1 MESSLD
7 IVSNNSMGFGT
18 GIDWN
23 NTEIEKNATMLIRLL
38 GLLEAGTLSPAVFN
52 NIAKKYSSKLQG
64 SLGLWKQYYNIQ
76 EREADIYGTELNTA
90 IEQNATLTA
99 RQRIGDIT
107 TEEYDLKQAM
117 IQWDIE
123 NNKDKAKYSKENL
136 DKLNK
141 LHDTLDN
148 ETRESIKQ
156 IVTTPIE
163 HEMESELYA
172 TIIEAFT
179 QLNQMIN
186 EKL

>member
-7 IVSNNSMGFGT
+7 IVSNNGMVFGT

-38 GLLEAGTLSPAVFN
+38 GLLEAGTLSPTVFN
-52 NIAKKYSSKLQG
+52 NIAKKYSSKLEG

-76 EREADIYGTELNTA
+76 EREADIYGSELNRA
-90 IEQNATLTA
+90 MEQNATLTA

-123 NNKDKAKYSKENL
+123 NNKAKAKYSKENL

-141 LHDTLDN
+141 LPDTLDK

-156 IVTTPIE
+156 IATTTIE
-163 HEMESELYA
+163 TEIEPELST
-172 TIIEAFT
+172 TIMQSFT
-179 QLNQMIN
+179 LLDEII
-186 EKL
+186 K

>member
-7 IVSNNSMGFGT
+7 TVSNNSMGFGT

-52 NIAKKYSSKLQG
+52 NIARKYCSKLQG
-64 SLGLWKQYYNIQ
+64 SLGLWKQYYNIR
-76 EREADIYGTELNTA
+76 EREADIYRSELNRA
-90 IEQNATLTA
+90 MEQNATLTA

-107 TEEYDLKQAM
+107 VKEYELKQAM

-156 IVTTPIE
+156 IATTTIE
-163 HEMESELYA
+163 TEIEPELST
-172 TIIEAFT
+172 TITQSFT
-179 QLNQMIN
+179 LLDEIIN
-186 EKL
+186 